1 MTVRPTL
8 GSLPNARSFRGQ
20 PLVIMLAVLA
30 LWIGLRV
37 SFWSVP
43 IDASVVSVPIA
54 RTGGTDPA
62 TIAGGRNEQHGSLAA
77 AWAISTANLASSG
90 EKQST
95 ASPFPAA
102 AVRWLEA
109 TGETRPGLVDRGF
122 HSSGIPHASSSA
134 LASEARTLAWRPEQ
148 TSPDTATFSLL
159 ARPARAN
166 ELRRFSVDGWLFLRE
181 GGGPDAGAGPLA
193 PTYGKSQFGAVLRYD
208 LGSRTAHLPQAYL
221 RATGAIDSREA
232 DLAAGFSIRPLPALP
247 LRAHGEVRLSRL
259 GERVELR
266 PSAFVTAGIE
276 ETLPLDARVRGYAQ
290 AGYVG
295 GEFATA
301 FAYGSLVV
309 ESVAKRFEHGALALG
324 LGAWGGAQEGTE
336 RLDAGPT
343 ASMDL
348 RVGGGTVRLAADYRF
363 RVAGD
368 AKPSSGAA
376 LTLSSSF

>member
-1 MTVRPTL
+1 MIVRPTL
-8 GSLPNARSFRGQ
+8 GPLAKSRSFRGQ
-20 PLVIMLAVLA
+20 PLAIILVVFA
-30 LWIGLRV
+30 LWIGLRA
-37 SFWSVP
+37 SFWLPTMKIDEVALVPLTARSDRHHETWAGDPLGEGSVLP
-43 IDASVVSVPIA
+43 SRGGVAAFDTLAVTGSRLATTVIMPMAPTRLASQSFSHLFS
-54 RTGGTDPA
+54 TGGMQTRTLQPA
-62 TIAGGRNEQHGSLAA
+62 RSPALV
-77 AWAISTANLASSG
+77 G
-90 EKQST
+90 EVRPSPWNREQST
-95 ASPFPAA
+95 
-102 AVRWLEA
+102 
-109 TGETRPGLVDRGF
+109 
-122 HSSGIPHASSSA
+122 SG
-134 LASEARTLAWRPEQ
+134 
-148 TSPDTATFSLL
+148 TATFSLL
-159 ARPARAN
+159 ARPDRAN
-166 ELRRFSVDGWLFLRE
+166 EPRRFSVDGWLFLRD
-181 GGGPDAGAGPLA
+181 GGGPDAGALPLA

-301 FAYGSLVV
+301 FADGSLVV

-324 LGAWGGAQEGTE
+324 LGAWGGVQEGTE

-348 RVGGGTVRLAADYRF
+348 RVGGGTIRLAADYRF

>member
-1 MTVRPTL
+1 MYSGLQSNVLPSVVLPSIAGNTRQSLSKSDQANPQNAIF
-8 GSLPNARSFRGQ
+8 SLPT
-20 PLVIMLAVLA
+20 
-30 LWIGLRV
+30 
-37 SFWSVP
+37 
-43 IDASVVSVPIA
+43 
-54 RTGGTDPA
+54 RTDKSIEP
-62 TIAGGRNEQHGSLAA
+62 
-77 AWAISTANLASSG
+77 
-90 EKQST
+90 
-95 ASPFPAA
+95 
-102 AVRWLEA
+102 
-109 TGETRPGLVDRGF
+109 
-122 HSSGIPHASSSA
+122 
-134 LASEARTLAWRPEQ
+134 
-148 TSPDTATFSLL
+148 
-159 ARPARAN
+159 
-166 ELRRFSVDGWLFLRE
+166 RRFSVDGWLFLRE

-208 LGSRTAHLPQAYL
+208 LGSRTAQLPQAYL
-221 RATGAIDSREA
+221 RATGAIDSREG
-232 DLAAGFSIRPLPALP
+232 DLAAGFSIRPLPGLP

-259 GERVELR
+259 GEKVELR

-276 ETLPLDARVRGYAQ
+276 ETLPLDTRVRGYAQ

-301 FAYGSLVV
+301 FADGSLVV

-324 LGAWGGAQEGTE
+324 LGAWGGVQEGTE

-348 RVGGGTVRLAADYRF
+348 RVGGGTVRLAADCRF